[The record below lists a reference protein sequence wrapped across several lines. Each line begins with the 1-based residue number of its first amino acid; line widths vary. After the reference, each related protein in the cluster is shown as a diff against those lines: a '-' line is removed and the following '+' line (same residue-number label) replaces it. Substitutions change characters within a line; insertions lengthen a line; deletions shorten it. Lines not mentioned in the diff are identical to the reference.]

1 MLRKLFRL
9 LTKKSSWVGYPTDRH
24 AQIGATLPA
33 ERPREIDSHEQRKRA
48 QRASQ
53 MLTKNAEALQNTE
66 TLREIT
72 PYGLT
77 RHGEPAANRYIGAP
91 AIKSAEYPKSP
102 NPAITVAG
110 PCPLIPLSA
119 PRRRG
124 ALWLLLL
131 KSLARSLLVRLL
143 HPVLRFCVPRS
154 PFFARFIVA
163 IILRLATRC

>member
-77 RHGEPAANRYIGAP
+77 RHG
-91 AIKSAEYPKSP
+91 
-102 NPAITVAG
+102 
-110 PCPLIPLSA
+110 
-119 PRRRG
+119 

-154 PFFARFIVA
+154 PFLARFLVG